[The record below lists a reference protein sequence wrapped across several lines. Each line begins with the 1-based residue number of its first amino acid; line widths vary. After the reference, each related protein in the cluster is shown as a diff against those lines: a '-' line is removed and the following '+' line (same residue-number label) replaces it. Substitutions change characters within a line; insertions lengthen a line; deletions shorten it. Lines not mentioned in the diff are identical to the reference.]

1 MIKVKVDY
9 YGAPTP
15 VNQLAAVSVT
25 EARTLTIQ
33 PWDASVLRQIEKAIQ
48 TSDIGINP
56 QNDGK
61 IIRLIF
67 PPLTEDRRK
76 EIVKDVQKIAEET
89 KIQIRNVR
97 RELIDKLKAMKKDGE
112 LTEDDLKQG
121 EKKAQDLTD
130 KYIKE
135 VESVSAVKQKEILEM
150 YMAFFSKKKDE
161 QIEVTDLNLPSHI
174 GIIMDGN
181 GRWAKKRGLPRK
193 AGHRQGAKTF
203 RTITRY
209 CSDIGI
215 KYLTVYAFSTENW
228 KRPQEEVD
236 ALMSLFK
243 SYLNEALE
251 DFKDDSIVVKFIGD
265 KSGFND
271 ELRELMIEN
280 EESSKDR
287 DGMVLNIAMNY
298 GSRDEIVRAVRNISE
313 DVRNGKISSDDITE
327 NLFSNYLYTA
337 GQPDPDLII
346 RPSGE
351 YRISNFLLWQ
361 SAYTEFVIMNKLWP
375 DFQKSDLDEALKI
388 YSSRNRRYGGV

>member
-1 MIKVKVDY
+1 M
-9 YGAPTP
+9 
-15 VNQLAAVSVT
+15 S
-25 EARTLTIQ
+25 R
-33 PWDASVLRQIEKAIQ
+33 LRLQ
-48 TSDIGINP
+48 TSICLHIS
-56 QNDGK
+56 
-61 IIRLIF
+61 
-67 PPLTEDRRK
+67 
-76 EIVKDVQKIAEET
+76 
-89 KIQIRNVR
+89 
-97 RELIDKLKAMKKDGE
+97 ELLWTA
-112 LTEDDLKQG
+112 T
-121 EKKAQDLTD
+121 
-130 KYIKE
+130 
-135 VESVSAVKQKEILEM
+135 AVGQ
-150 YMAFFSKKKDE
+150 
-161 QIEVTDLNLPSHI
+161 
-174 GIIMDGN
+174 
-181 GRWAKKRGLPRK
+181 KKRGLPRK

-327 NLFSNYLYTA
+327 NLF
-337 GQPDPDLII
+337 QII
-346 RPSGE
+346 FIPQVSP
-351 YRISNFLLWQ
+351 IPTLL
-361 SAYTEFVIMNKLWP
+361 SDRAVNTEFQISFCGSQLT
-375 DFQKSDLDEALKI
+375 
-388 YSSRNRRYGGV
+388 RNLL